1 MLENFVTW
9 SGNLTQFLFSM
20 KFKKGSQTDIL
31 QNFDLLQKYEKKME
45 AFGFQIHYEHISPNI
60 NNVRWTAVPASGK
73 LSSAFNKDQRFISF
87 FKNIRE
93 TSIHADVHV
102 NFQAA
107 NHEREDQTN
116 LTCSP
121 IEFFCKELED
131 NGRNYFSYYGF
142 GGSSSTVINLIRTAI
157 HRASRKSERKNYYE
171 EAPSEMFLLRKLVFE
186 LTIGLIYFP
195 SISLEDGDPYSKRFK
210 IVRLPENYRYS
221 FLPDLITFS
230 GEANFY
236 RQHSNPILTHIFADQ
251 GQKKLSHVTDPE
263 LQKSIL
269 QEFKIEAEKLEIE
282 ARKRDEEIGDL
293 LDINKSELFNK
304 SDTSE

>member
-1 MLENFVTW
+1 MENFKTW
-9 SGNLTQFLFSM
+9 SAGLRQFLFSM
-20 KFKKGSQTDIL
+20 GFKKGPHTDIL
-31 QNFDLLQKYEKKME
+31 KNFDLLLRYEKEME
-45 AFGFQIHYEHISPNI
+45 SFGFRIHYEHISPNI
-60 NNVRWTAVPASGK
+60 NNVRWTAFPASGK
-73 LSSAFNKDQRFISF
+73 LSNAFNKDQRFISF
-87 FKNIRE
+87 FENIRE

-102 NFQAA
+102 DFQAA

-116 LTCSP
+116 LTYSP
-121 IEFFCKELED
+121 IEFFRKELED

-142 GGSSSTVINLIRTAI
+142 GGSNFTVINLIRTAI

-171 EAPSEMFLLRKLVFE
+171 EAPSEMFLLRKLAFE

-195 SISLEDGDPYSKRFK
+195 SISLEGEDPYSKRFK

-236 RQHSNPILTHIFADQ
+236 ERYPNPILTHIFADQ
-251 GQKKLSHVTDPE
+251 GQKKLSHVTDLK

-269 QEFKIEAEKLEIE
+269 QEFKMEAEKLEIE
-282 ARKRDEEIGDL
+282 A
-293 LDINKSELFNK
+293 
-304 SDTSE
+304 